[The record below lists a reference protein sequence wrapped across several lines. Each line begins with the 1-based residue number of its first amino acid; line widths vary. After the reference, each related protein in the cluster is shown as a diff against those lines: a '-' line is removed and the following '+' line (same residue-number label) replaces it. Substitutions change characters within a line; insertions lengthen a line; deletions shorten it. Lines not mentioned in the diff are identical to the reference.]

1 MDNKKVSPATKTFLL
16 MQLEPVE
23 KSCKAQRNF
32 FATAAVSAGAVGIF
46 SFAMGQIPVGILFVS
61 SAALGASLAI
71 KKHSEYKRYKAS
83 NDLIRNDKFEE
94 YVEKYSNSNNEIERS
109 VCNLLSSELLKK
121 EIKDS
126 DIFAELED
134 KPEKTTQTTEISAE
148 DAEVQSL

>member
-83 NDLIRNDKFEE
+83 NDLIRNDKF
-94 YVEKYSNSNNEIERS
+94 
-109 VCNLLSSELLKK
+109 
-121 EIKDS
+121 
-126 DIFAELED
+126 
-134 KPEKTTQTTEISAE
+134 
-148 DAEVQSL
+148 

>member
-134 KPEKTTQTTEISAE
+134 NPEKTTQTTEISAE

>member
-23 KSCKAQRNF
+23 KYCKAQRNF
-32 FATAAVSAGAVGIF
+32 FAAGAVMSGAVGVM
-46 SFAMGQIPVGILFVS
+46 SFAMSQVPFGVLFVS
-61 SAALGASLAI
+61 SAALDASLAL
-71 KKHSEYKRYKAS
+71 KKHTEYKTYKAS
-83 NDLIRNDKFEE
+83 NDLIRNDQFAE
-94 YVEKYSNSNNEIERS
+94 YVEKYSNSNNQILRS
-109 VCNLLSSELLKK
+109 ASNLISFELLKK

-148 DAEVQSL
+148 DTEVQSL